1 MRIEETRAELLR
13 LVHQQ
18 PFQPFI
24 VSLENG
30 DRLVVEHPENV
41 AFDPVEQG
49 RSRFYVITRNLSY
62 CANLEAVSN
71 FVHEDI
77 GETVGS

>member
-1 MRIEETRAELLR
+1 MRTDETREELLR
-13 LVHQQ
+13 LVHQR
-18 PFQPFI
+18 PFQQFV

-30 DRLVVEHPENV
+30 DRLLVEHPENI
-41 AFDPVEQG
+41 AFDPEPNG

-62 CANLEAVSN
+62 CANLEAVTN

-77 GETVGS
+77 GETVGA